1 MPKLQIE
8 LTEEEYRRLS
18 DWTLGQGQTVEAW
31 LRDSLRALVE
41 RRANAQARTQAFE
54 EWVQRHAS
62 DEAPPVPIEVLRREN
77 LYREVEP

>member
-31 LRDSLRALVE
+31 LRDWLRALVE

-54 EWVQRHAS
+54 EWVQRYAS
-62 DEAPPVPIEVLRREN
+62 DEAPPVPIEVLRREI